1 MKNTVII
8 TGASSGIGKAT
19 ALYLAQ
25 AGCRVYAG
33 VRKDSDKN
41 QLLKESSGDLRPL
54 LLDVTD
60 NSSIDQAFDLVR
72 KSYEKSAICLVNNAG
87 LSLNGPLELL
97 PLQDMETLINVN
109 VLGLLAV
116 TRKFLPLIRE
126 TRGRVVNISSG
137 HGLMAIPDKSVYAA
151 SKFAVRAITDSLR
164 LELKPFHVKVSEIV
178 VGKVNTNVLGKIL
191 EGRDQMIKQ
200 ADSDVFELYREL
212 IEYFDREVKTI
223 PGIEADEVAR
233 VISRAL
239 LDERPKI
246 RYLVGPGARKMKVLS
261 RFPAKMKDAMLYKAI
276 HR

>member
-1 MKNTVII
+1 MRNTVII

-41 QLLKESSGDLRPL
+41 QLLKESSGDLTPL
-54 LLDVTD
+54 MLDVTD
-60 NSSIDQAFDLVR
+60 HNSIDQAFDLVR

-97 PLQDMETLINVN
+97 PMQDMETLINVN

-164 LELKPFHVKVSEIV
+164 LELKPFHVEVSEIV

-191 EGRDQMIKQ
+191 EGRDQMINQ

-223 PGIEADEVAR
+223 PGIEAYDVAR
-233 VISRAL
+233 VISSAL

-261 RFPAKMKDAMLYKAI
+261 RFPVKMRDAMLYKAI

>member
-1 MKNTVII
+1 MKTTVII

-41 QLLKESSGDLRPL
+41 QLLKESKGDLIPL

-60 NSSIDQAFDLVR
+60 NSSIDLAFKLVR

-97 PLQDMETLINVN
+97 PVQEIEKLINVN

-126 TRGRVVNISSG
+126 TRGRVINISSG

-164 LELKPFHVKVSEIV
+164 LELKPFHVEVSEIV

-191 EGRDQMIKQ
+191 EGREEMIRQ
-200 ADSDVFELYREL
+200 ADSDVFELYRDL
-212 IEYFDREVKTI
+212 IEYFDREVKNI
-223 PGIEADEVAR
+223 PGIEAYEVAR

-239 LDERPKI
+239 LDDRPKT
-246 RYLVGPGARKMKVLS
+246 RYMVGPGARKMKVLS
-261 RFPAKMKDAMLYKAI
+261 RFPVKMKDAMLYKAI
-276 HR
+276 HH